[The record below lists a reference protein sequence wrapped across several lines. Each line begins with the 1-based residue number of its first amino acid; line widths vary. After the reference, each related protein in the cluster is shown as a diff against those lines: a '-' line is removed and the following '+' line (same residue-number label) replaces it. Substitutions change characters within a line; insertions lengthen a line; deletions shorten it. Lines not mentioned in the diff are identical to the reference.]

1 LASQARRNGVV
12 LQCNILDPDIA
23 FDMEQYKIDACLDDV
38 TAHANLM
45 QSYTVVR
52 ASPSPTD
59 RPSVIGGGSTER
71 VIGGYGLQ
79 RALIDVDRRRIAYV
93 LRNVV
98 SNALNFT
105 PTGGKVTVS
114 LRLSRRMGPKV
125 VSARLQSMAGSFRGS
140 ARGSSSI
147 FGTPPRNN
155 EDPATIENTM
165 SNSERTLD
173 GTYELVAD
181 GSPQPPSSRPVFFSR
196 DRDSESIVLPP
207 DFMSNPQLEGG
218 RCRQN
223 EEFPSTG
230 YRRDPGT
237 PQAPNN
243 PAVFEEDDNHFS
255 ITDWL
260 RKKKLTKN
268 VKCKSPVRSVKKKG
282 PSFLIVEVTDTGSGI
297 AKENMD
303 RIFKEIVQFNPDE
316 LHGEGHGGT
325 GLGMVLSNGIVEA
338 HGGKMWLTSE
348 GLGKG
353 CTFGFGLP
361 LSRVQTHPDHR
372 GRADS
377 AIIEMQSN
385 HGSSTEGADSLC

>member
-1 LASQARRNGVV
+1 M

-59 RPSVIGGGSTER
+59 KHSVIGGASAER
-71 VIGGYGLQ
+71 VVGVYGLQ

-125 VSARLQSMAGSFRGS
+125 VSARLGPLTGSLRSSGRGSFSG
-140 ARGSSSI
+140 SI
-147 FGTPPRNN
+147 FGSLSAANN
-155 EDPATIENTM
+155 DPATIENTM

-173 GTYELVAD
+173 GTYEILPE
-181 GSPQPPSSRPVFFSR
+181 GSPHPPSSRPIFFSR
-196 DRDSESIVLPP
+196 DRDAESIVLPP
-207 DFMSNPQLEGG
+207 DYMSNPQLEGG
-218 RCRQN
+218 RCRPH
-223 EEFPSTG
+223 EEFASTG
-230 YRRDPGT
+230 YRKDPST
-237 PQAPNN
+237 PQAP
-243 PAVFEEDDNHFS
+243 PSAAIFEKDDNHFS

-260 RKKKLTKN
+260 RSKSPSKS
-268 VKCKSPVRSVKKKG
+268 VRCKSPVRSVKKKG

-297 AKENMD
+297 AKENLD
-303 RIFKEIVQFNPDE
+303 RVFKEVMEE
-316 LHGEGHGGT
+316 LHGDGLGGT
-325 GLGMVLSNGIVEA
+325 GVGMVLSKGIVEA

-353 CTFGFGLP
+353 STFGFGLP
-361 LSRVQTHPDHR
+361 LSRVQTHPDSR
-372 GRADS
+372 GRSDS
-377 AIIEMQSN
+377 GIIEMQSIQ
-385 HGSSTEGADSLC
+385 GSSTEGADSLC